1 MGNKLE
7 NYTNE
12 ARKAGL
18 NVKRFAYD
26 IEKYKAEQEEKTKLE
41 QKMELQKVIIMIK
54 LV

>member
-26 IEKYKAEQEEKTKLE
+26 IEKYKAE
-41 QKMELQKVIIMIK
+41 
-54 LV
+54 